1 MTPHHLV
8 AQHALA
14 IFIAALVAFLVG
26 AFWYSPLL
34 FAKAWIRA
42 HGYTSDE
49 VKAMQA
55 NASRAYAGTFVAFL
69 LMAFV
74 LNLFLQH
81 LGADSVR
88 DGVGWAFHAWLG
100 FALPVGFTAYLYS
113 HKSIGV
119 FLIDAGYQLT
129 YMLLMGAI
137 LGAALVR

>member
-1 MTPHHLV
+1 MASHHLF
-8 AQHALA
+8 AQHALG

-42 HGYTSDE
+42 HRYTPDE

-74 LNLFLQH
+74 LNLFLRH
-81 LGADSVR
+81 LGSDSVH
-88 DGVGWAFHAWLG
+88 DGIVWAFHAWLG
-100 FALPVGFTAYLYS
+100 FAVPVGFTAYLYS
-113 HKSIGV
+113 QKSIGV
-119 FLIDAGYQLT
+119 FLIDAGYQLV
-129 YMLLMGAI
+129 YMVLMGAI
-137 LGAALVR
+137 LGA